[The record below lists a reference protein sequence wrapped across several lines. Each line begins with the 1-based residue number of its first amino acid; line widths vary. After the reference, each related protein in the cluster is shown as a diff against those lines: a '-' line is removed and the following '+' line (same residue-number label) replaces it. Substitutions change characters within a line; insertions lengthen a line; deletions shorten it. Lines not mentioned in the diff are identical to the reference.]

1 MSLEQSLT
9 IIKPDAVAKNHVGE
23 ILGRYEKQGLRI
35 AALKLLRFSRHDVER
50 LYGSHRG
57 QPYYAD
63 LLEFMS
69 SGPSVVAVLE
79 GEGAIAKTRAV
90 MGSTNPALAAP
101 GTIRADFGTAT
112 NRNAVHGSD
121 APETA
126 RHEITCCFAPEEI
139 FSEGGATPS
148 GYRYQ
153 PTGT

>member
-1 MSLEQSLT
+1 MTLEQTLT
-9 IIKPDAVAKNHVGE
+9 IIKPDAVGKQHVGE
-23 ILGRYEKQGLRI
+23 ILGRYEKNGLRI
-35 AALKLLRFSRHDVER
+35 AGLKMVLFSRQEVER

-63 LLEFMS
+63 LVEFMS

-121 APETA
+121 GPDTA
-126 RHEITCCFAPEEI
+126 RREIACCFALEEVR
-139 FSEGGATPS
+139 SGAGATPS
-148 GYRYQ
+148 GYCYQ